1 MTCKTTRGKTITTY
15 FINGDPKGI
24 KYAIIS
30 NHTCKCLVIPHDD
43 EQIDDALK
51 RKELKTPSFY
61 LLLANEDKQVYI
73 GESKNF
79 QERVKQHDDNAFW
92 TEAVVFVAT
101 DLSISKTDIQFLE
114 YLAYTQVEEA
124 KLFKLKNEQI
134 PPKPHMPEYQRDSI
148 LDFFDDVQMLASF
161 LGYTLFETSHV
172 PEDKYLY
179 IKNINQGIDATGVYE
194 NGKLRVFSKSLV
206 RKETTDSYA
215 VYKDQAVRQKLLSE
229 NALEKEESYEL
240 HKDILFKTPSEASS
254 FCLGSVSN
262 GWNAW
267 KNKQQETL
275 ATIHNTKLAAAE

>member
-1 MTCKTTRGKTITTY
+1 MTNGKTTRGKTITTY

-43 EQIDDALK
+43 DQIDDALK

-124 KLFKLKNEQI
+124 KLFELKNEQI
-134 PPKPHMPEYQRDSI
+134 PYKPHMPEYQRDSI

-172 PEDKYLY
+172 PEDEHLY
-179 IKNINQGIDATGVYE
+179 IKNTNQDIDATGVYE
-194 NGKLRVFSKSLV
+194 NGKLRVFAKSLV
-206 RKETTDSYA
+206 RKEPTEA
-215 VYKDQAVRQKLLSE
+215 HINKAKRLKLLSE
-229 NALEKEESYEL
+229 NASDKGNFYEL
-240 HKDILFKTPSEASS
+240 DKDILFTSPSAAAN
-254 FCLGSVSN
+254 FCIGSNVN
-262 GWNAW
+262 GWDAW
-267 KNKQQETL
+267 KNKQDKTL
-275 ATIHNTKLAAAE
+275 ATIHNAKLAAAE